1 MMDSMKKRYWALLFV
16 LGFAS
21 FLCFRTPSLHAYR
34 EWLLFLC
41 LFGIALIVQRRG
53 NKRRKLRQ
61 TPLLDALQEGVVILD
76 WEGKILEINQ
86 KGAHYLKKEKERLL
100 GTLLFNHSLLKNHYQ
115 SFHRIRETF
124 ICHSFTN
131 EKEGFE
137 GEIKVLEPRKRI
149 LVTLLDSSGHYQKK
163 QLGRD
168 FVANASH
175 ELRTPITI
183 IKGFAETIYDL
194 PEISSGMLTE
204 FTEKIVRN
212 CQRMDSLVKNL
223 LTLADLDYLP
233 RAKLQEC
240 DLVALVD
247 SCSHTLLSLH
257 PEIQI
262 ESLHNEE
269 VSMIH
274 GDPDLLELA
283 IMNLLENGVKYS
295 EEAAKI
301 TITVEEGSDAV
312 KLTIADQGVG
322 IPEGDL
328 DKIFERFFTVD
339 KARSR
344 RMGGAGLGLS
354 IVEAIISKH
363 KAKIEVAS
371 TWEKGTTFTLT
382 FQKSTAL
389 LQ

>member
-1 MMDSMKKRYWALLFV
+1 MSTMKKRYWTLLFV

-21 FLCFRTPSLHAYR
+21 FLCFCTPSLHAYR

-41 LFGIALIVQRRG
+41 LFGIALIVQKKG
-53 NKRRKLRQ
+53 VGQRKFKDI
-61 TPLLDALQEGVVILD
+61 PLLDALQEGVITLD
-76 WEGKILEINQ
+76 WEGKVLQVNQ
-86 KGAHYLKKEKERLL
+86 KGAHYLKEEKGRLI
-100 GTLLFNHSLLKNHYQ
+100 GTLLFNHPLLKSHYQ
-115 SFHRIRETF
+115 NFHRIRETF
-124 ICHSFTN
+124 IHQSFAN
-131 EKEGFE
+131 EKEGLE
-137 GEIKVLEPRKRI
+137 GEIKVLEPRKKI

-163 QLGRD
+163 QLGKD

-240 DLVALVD
+240 DLVALID
-247 SCSHTLLSLH
+247 SCSQTLLSLH

-269 VSMIH
+269 VIIIH

-295 EEAAKI
+295 EQAAKI
-301 TITVEEGSDAV
+301 TITIEDGSDAV
-312 KLTIADQGVG
+312 KLTIADQGIG

-339 KARSR
+339 KAHSR

-354 IVEAIISKH
+354 IVDVIISKH
-363 KAKIEVAS
+363 QAKIDVTS

-382 FQKSTAL
+382 FQKVSTAF
-389 LQ
+389 Q